1 MMAVDGS
8 RHLWSARVDPRRRIY
23 AAVLDTH
30 ARDRSGPFYDQPVV
44 LNERQVGVAVEGV
57 ECTTVPR
64 TGFASLRWPSS
75 DRCGRSGMSRLIL
88 RLRGCVARRCAIPP
102 GQCTIWANID
112 SQTVPTMSTTSTAH
126 KPIRKASTRSL
137 AADIVIRDPKQFWL
151 IEFKRHNASQQSS
164 RKAFH
169 ELVDRVR
176 ASPGIVLYDAVESGV
191 PTYMVDV
198 IAGATGEAATHVM
211 DVIGVSQ
218 TTYRRKDEA
227 REPLPDAAGHRVMGF
242 LRVMAT
248 LRRLL
253 EESGDQRQ
261 LAEFDLDTWV
271 AGWMREPL
279 PELGNKTP
287 AEMLRNPEGQR
298 AVELVLERMRGGLPA

>member
-1 MMAVDGS
+1 
-8 RHLWSARVDPRRRIY
+8 
-23 AAVLDTH
+23 
-30 ARDRSGPFYDQPVV
+30 
-44 LNERQVGVAVEGV
+44 
-57 ECTTVPR
+57 
-64 TGFASLRWPSS
+64 
-75 DRCGRSGMSRLIL
+75 MSRLFL
-88 RLRGCVARRCAIPP
+88 WLWGCVARHYAIPP

-126 KPIRKASTRSL
+126 KPIRKVSTRSL
-137 AADIVIRDPKQFWL
+137 AADIVIRDPKQFWQ

-176 ASPGIVLYDAVESGV
+176 ASPGIVLYDAVEFGV

-253 EESGDQRQ
+253 EESGDPKQ